1 MRARL
6 NLDKENSTKNKM
18 RPNTSLATRRRNEF
32 ESTKNSANEIKESMR
47 GTKSCCPGCA
57 IIQPLIIWMTL
68 SN

>member
-47 GTKSCCPGCA
+47 GTKK
-57 IIQPLIIWMTL
+57 LL
-68 SN
+68 SGVCNYPTTNYLDDFK